1 MFLIHCVMHAGCFIA
16 PLTFQMY
23 WRSFPIGDLGGLY
36 KAPYANVYRGMAIL
50 GTQVRQIGRPACGQ
64 QCCTLCR
71 AGPTSSVGASQL
83 HARRQ
88 SSAWSLLQW
97 LI

>member
-1 MFLIHCVMHAGCFIA
+1 VCAGCFIA

-50 GTQVRQIGRPACGQ
+50 GTQA
-64 QCCTLCR
+64 R
-71 AGPTSSVGASQL
+71 A
-83 HARRQ
+83 
-88 SSAWSLLQW
+88 
-97 LI
+97 